1 MAAAAPFPGKQNL
14 SDREA
19 GKRARIVY
27 VVKPAANFF
36 VTDAV
41 FGHSGLELYAATKCG
56 TLLGFGIG
64 SDTWKVLCSPIAL
77 DPTSSSVGYGRSSAQ
92 TPLDQPAFR
101 IKIPGGAAAWQLVVS
116 RNGRLILVN
125 SADCALRL
133 YGADECWESADGET
147 KDIKPRFVFQDLVSK
162 IAWTSCD
169 FSGDGEY
176 VVGGCNSN
184 PHMGDRYDLYLW
196 NTGTGALIDQL
207 TGPQVELHDI
217 AFHPTRPFVAV
228 ATSDGIVDVWGPR
241 MDWTA
246 FAPDFQALPMNVEYV
261 EREDEFDIVV
271 DSDDSEKERNRK
283 KTDAEV
289 KGEGEGVDVVTVD
302 RVPVFDSDTE
312 DEDEVFRFESRI
324 VNGIKS
330 SRGQPAISSATKD
343 NTLSKAC

>member
-1 MAAAAPFPGKQNL
+1 M
-14 SDREA
+14 
-19 GKRARIVY
+19 Y
-27 VVKPAANFF
+27 VVKPGANLF

-41 FGHSGLELYAATKCG
+41 FGHSGSELYAATKCG
-56 TLLGFGIG
+56 TLLGFCIG
-64 SDTWKVLCSPIAL
+64 TNTWRVLHSPIAL
-77 DPTSSSVGYGRSSAQ
+77 DPTSAGAGVGYGASLQ
-92 TPLDQPAFR
+92 TSVDRPAFR
-101 IKIPGGAAAWQLVVS
+101 IKMPGGAAAWQLVVS

-133 YGADECWESADGET
+133 YGADECWESANGES
-147 KDIKPRFVFQDLVSK
+147 KDVKPRFVFQDLVSK

-261 EREDEFDIVV
+261 EKEDEFDVVV
-271 DSDDSEKERNRK
+271 DGDDFSEETKRKETEAK
-283 KTDAEV
+283 LKE
-289 KGEGEGVDVVTVD
+289 EGKIVDVVTVD
-302 RVPVFDSDTE
+302 RVPVFDSDSE
-312 DEDEVFRFESRI
+312 DEEDVFRFESRI
-324 VNGIKS
+324 VGTMKN
-330 SRGQPAISSATKD
+330 SSAYTRAKD
-343 NTLSKAC
+343 NVSSKMS